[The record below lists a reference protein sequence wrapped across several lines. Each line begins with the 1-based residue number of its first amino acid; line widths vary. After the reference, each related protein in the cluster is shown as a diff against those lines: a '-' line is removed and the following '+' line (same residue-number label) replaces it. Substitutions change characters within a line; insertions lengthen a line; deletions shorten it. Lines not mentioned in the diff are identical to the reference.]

1 MHELVVDGPADLLH
15 IHDMVQGDVFHLRV
29 AALTWAAVRQG
40 RSHSK
45 NFVRGQIF
53 LLKRATVFGSGRHVS
68 KHKTTTY
75 ARMLGWKRPLCPSPG
90 FANAVSDVRENT
102 ALVICVWRK
111 HRQIALFQRSW
122 FGCDA
127 LCHQMFWMR
136 VYHSCGT
143 TIPSVFRTAHFLS
156 YLNSVRSNLNRTW
169 LLTYCTLP
177 KRFVFILVFRQ

>member
-1 MHELVVDGPADLLH
+1 MQTLIAVLSKPAGRKTRDWCLYARLSCGRLSRLVAH
-15 IHDMVQGDVFHLRV
+15 IWYGTRWCFSFASCDS
-29 AALTWAAVRQG
+29 TWSAVSQG

-53 LLKRATVFGSGRHVS
+53 LLKRATVFGSGHHVS

-90 FANAVSDVRENT
+90 FVNAVSDVSENT

-111 HRQIALFQRSW
+111 HRQIALYQRSS

-136 VYHSCGT
+136 VYHLCGT
-143 TIPSVFRTAHFLS
+143 TIASVFPTAHFL
-156 YLNSVRSNLNRTW
+156 TW
-169 LLTYCTLP
+169 TH
-177 KRFVFILVFRQ
+177 